1 MRDKLKQVVCVFIGF
16 HEKGAFLNAET
27 QHFND
32 FLPSSTAAALLS
44 EDDKPQ
50 STAPQAPE
58 GFDAT
63 GSAGLVRQTSGLSQ
77 GPGKETLES
86 ALIALDS
93 EK

>member
-1 MRDKLKQVVCVFIGF
+1 MFCVFIGF
-16 HEKGAFLNAET
+16 PEKRAASYAKTE
-27 QHFND
+27 HFND
-32 FLPSSTAAALLS
+32 FFPSSTAAAPLS

-63 GSAGLVRQTSGLSQ
+63 GPAGLVRQTSGLSQ